1 MIGIVKF
8 PSSLDHLQPST
19 KAPPSPSS
27 FILGV
32 PVLPKS
38 WALFS
43 DAKLKHRDRVLG
55 EVERVA
61 FIALPGKRGHSRLAP
76 SRLCPLGKIGRDL
89 RVQEGK
95 GVLQIRSRADASLH
109 SSFLLE
115 SLYVVKVGVRRSW
128 EGSSSPWGYHIL
140 TFFSG
145 IKNSHKRREW

>member
-43 DAKLKHRDRVLG
+43 GAKLKHRDRVLG

-76 SRLCPLGKIGRDL
+76 SRLCPLGNIGRDL
-89 RVQEGK
+89 GVQEGK
-95 GVLQIRSRADASLH
+95 GVLQIRSRADASLL

-115 SLYVVKVGVRRSW
+115 SLSVVKVGVRRSW
-128 EGSSSPWGYHIL
+128 EGSSSP
-140 TFFSG
+140 
-145 IKNSHKRREW
+145 